1 MRLAGERSALA
12 AAVLAFYG
20 FLFLLVTLN
29 PPPGWATC
37 FGTLAGLY
45 GIGFFALVAGYFWAR
60 WYAIGLGM
68 SGFISAAFSMWQ
80 MGPEPVLLFYGGTH
94 VFISLA
100 LWGSAVAARFDGQ
113 PGWRARFHLDEH
125 GVNRLGKAIIRAGIS
140 LPYIVMYALA
150 PKQPGGASE
159 LLPLLALGLAGTGLW
174 ALIKLRTW
182 GVVALAGSA
191 ATLFASISNGGSTAA
206 APAHAG
212 EVVAFGVAGAILIG
226 AAAVPFIAP
235 MARFVRHGRQ

>member
-20 FLFLLVTLN
+20 FLFLLVTMN

-37 FGTLAGLY
+37 FGTLAALY
-45 GIGFFALVAGYFWAR
+45 GLGFFALVAGYFWAR

-94 VFISLA
+94 AFIALA
-100 LWGSAVAARFDGQ
+100 LWGSAVASRFDGQ
-113 PGWRARFHLDEH
+113 AAWRARFHLDEN

-150 PKQPGGASE
+150 PKQPGGAD
-159 LLPLLALGLAGTGLW
+159 LLALLALGLAGTGLW

-191 ATLFASISNGGSTAA
+191 ATLFAAISNSADISTT

-212 EVVAFGVAGAILIG
+212 EVVAFGIAGAILVA
-226 AAAVPFIAP
+226 AAAVPFIVP
-235 MARFVRHGRQ
+235 MARFVRQQRR